1 MNEAVTGTIGI
12 VAYLIFIG
20 ILLFLSLLGMSDDEQ

>member
-1 MNEAVTGTIGI
+1 MSGTIIGIIEI

-20 ILLFLSLLGMSDDEQ
+20 ILLFLSLLGMSDDE

>member
-1 MNEAVTGTIGI
+1 MSGTVTGIIGI

-20 ILLFLSLLGMSDDEQ
+20 ILLFLSLLGMSDDE

>member
-1 MNEAVTGTIGI
+1 MSETVTGTIGI

-20 ILLFLSLLGMSDDEQ
+20 ILLFLSLSGMSDDE